1 MLGLQEKE
9 EVIMKLEGKS
19 LKSDFLKFIIPSI
32 IAQWVFTLYTMID
45 GIFVAKGVSETAL
58 TAVNISFPFVAGL
71 FSVSILFAVG
81 TSTVVAILFGEK
93 NEKRANE
100 VFTQN
105 IVMLTILSIAVT
117 IVVLLGLE
125 PFAKF
130 LGATDSTLPYVK
142 EYIGTIAPFA
152 ICFILSYSFEILLK
166 TDGYPK
172 LATII
177 VTVGA
182 VANCI
187 LDYIFVMRFHWGVFG
202 AAFATGVSQM
212 IVIIFYLKHFLGKKG
227 QLRFTKFRL
236 DIPLIWRKF
245 KNGLPSGVTE
255 FSAGIIIFFFNQA
268 ILRYIGE
275 EALVSYTIISY
286 VNSIVI
292 MSMAGVAQG
301 SQPLISYYYGQKNE
315 EKCRKLLRYG
325 IVASMVISTVAF
337 AVCIMGTEWIVALFV
352 SPELTELRAYSI
364 KVFRIFSISFLLAG
378 FNVVVGGY
386 FTAVENPTSA
396 IVISLGRG
404 FVTLLCSLFILTAV
418 TGGAGIWWAPT
429 LSEALCLLIMLALFR
444 KYRKDCKKMKVIEKK

>member
-1 MLGLQEKE
+1 
-9 EVIMKLEGKS
+9 MKLEGKS

-105 IVMLTILSIAVT
+105 IVMLTILSIVVT
-117 IVVLLGLE
+117 IAVIVGLE

-202 AAFATGVSQM
+202 AAFATGLSQM
-212 IVIIFYLKHFLGKKG
+212 LVIIFYLKHFLGKKG
-227 QLRFTKFRL
+227 QLRFAKFKL
-236 DIPLIWRKF
+236 DISLIWRKF

-315 EKCRKLLRYG
+315 EKCKKLLRYG
-325 IVASMVISTVAF
+325 IVASMVISVVAF
-337 AVCIMGTEWIVALFV
+337 AVCVMGTEWIVALFV
-352 SPELTELRAYSI
+352 SPELTELRVYSI

-386 FTAVENPTSA
+386 FTAVEKPTSA
-396 IVISLGRG
+396 IIISLGRG
-404 FVTLLCSLFILTAV
+404 FVTLLCSLFILTAMV
-418 TGGAGIWWAPT
+418 GGAGIWWAPT
-429 LSEALCLLIMLALFR
+429 LSEALCMVIMLVLLR

>member
-1 MLGLQEKE
+1 MR
-9 EVIMKLEGKS
+9 LEGKS
-19 LKSDFLKFIIPSI
+19 LKSDFFKFIIPSI

-71 FSVSILFAVG
+71 FSISILFAVG

-105 IVMLTILSIAVT
+105 IVMLTILSIVITA
-117 IVVLLGLE
+117 VVLLALE
-125 PFAKF
+125 PFARF
-130 LGATDSTLPYVK
+130 LGATESTLPYVK

-152 ICFILSYSFEILLK
+152 VCFILSYSFEILLK

-177 VTVGA
+177 VTTGA

-187 LDYIFVMRFHWGVFG
+187 LDYLFVMRFHWGVFG
-202 AAFATGVSQM
+202 AAFATGLSQA

-227 QLRFTKFRL
+227 QLRFARFKL

-315 EKCRKLLRYG
+315 DNCKKLLRYG
-325 IVASMVISTVAF
+325 ILASMMISVVAF
-337 AVCIMGTEWIVALFV
+337 AVCILGTESIVSLFV
-352 SPELTELRAYSI
+352 SPELTELRAYSV
-364 KVFRIFSISFLLAG
+364 KVFRIFSVSFLLAG

-386 FTAVENPTSA
+386 FTAVEEPTSA
-396 IVISLGRG
+396 IMISLGRG
-404 FVTLLCSLFILTAV
+404 FVTLLCSLFLLTAV
-418 TGGAGIWWAPT
+418 AGGAGIWWAPT
-429 LSEALCLLIMLALFR
+429 LSEALCMGIMLILFR
-444 KYRKDCKKMKVIEKK
+444 KYRQSKKK

>member
-1 MLGLQEKE
+1 MR
-9 EVIMKLEGKS
+9 LEGKS

-71 FSVSILFAVG
+71 FSISILFAVG

-105 IVMLTILSIAVT
+105 IVMLTVLSLVVT
-117 IVVLLGLE
+117 VVVLVGLE

-152 ICFILSYSFEILLK
+152 VCFILSYSFEILLK

-172 LATII
+172 LATMI

-187 LDYIFVMRFHWGVFG
+187 LDYLFVMRFHWGVFG
-202 AAFATGVSQM
+202 AAFATGVSQAL
-212 IVIIFYLKHFLGKKG
+212 VILFYLKHFLGRKG
-227 QLRFTKFRL
+227 QLRFTRFKL

-275 EALVSYTIISY
+275 DALVSYTIISY

-301 SQPLISYYYGQKNE
+301 SQPLISYYFGQKNM
-315 EKCRKLLRYG
+315 EKCKKLLRYG
-325 IVASMVISTVAF
+325 IVASVVISIVSFVSCVA
-337 AVCIMGTEWIVALFV
+337 GTEWIVSLFI
-352 SPELTELRAYSI
+352 SPELTELRAYSVT
-364 KVFRIFSISFLLAG
+364 VFRIFSMYFLIAG
-378 FNVVVGGY
+378 LNVVVGGY
-386 FTAVENPTSA
+386 FTAVEEPTAA
-396 IVISLGRG
+396 IIISLGRG
-404 FVTLLCSLFILTAV
+404 FATLLLSLLILTAAA
-418 TGGAGIWWAPT
+418 GGAGIWWAPT
-429 LSEALCLLIMLALFR
+429 LSEILCLVITLVLFMR
-444 KYRKDCKKMKVIEKK
+444 YKEKQKKL